1 MAMHDEALRTFVVG
15 LKNAHAMEK
24 QALSIMKPQLSRI
37 ANYPEIADRLRKHIG
52 ETEMQLKRVD
62 TILNDLRERHSAVKD
77 MMLSV
82 GGSMASLSHV
92 ITGDEILKNTFAN
105 YAFEHYEIAA
115 YTSLSALCETLSQP
129 DAAHLIEQSLEEE
142 RAMAAWIEDHIVPT
156 TRRFVQLEASEAT
169 ANI

>member
-1 MAMHDEALRTFVVG
+1 MATHDEALRTFVVG

-115 YTSLSALCETLSQP
+115 YGTARNMALRNRLASSSSSAGFPFTSRRARSTRWPWPVRSA
-129 DAAHLIEQSLEEE
+129 
-142 RAMAAWIEDHIVPT
+142 
-156 TRRFVQLEASEAT
+156 ASKT
-169 ANI
+169 AIAFFC